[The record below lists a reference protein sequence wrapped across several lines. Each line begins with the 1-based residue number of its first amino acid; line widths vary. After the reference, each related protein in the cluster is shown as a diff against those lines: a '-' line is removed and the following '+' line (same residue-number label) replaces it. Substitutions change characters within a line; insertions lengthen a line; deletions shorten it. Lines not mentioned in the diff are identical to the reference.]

1 MPKTINIRTV
11 EDLEIVQNAILNN
24 EDFVLGTIEPV
35 KYRLVLDGGRF
46 KDFNP
51 NLINID
57 IAKIIISIQTNY
69 DKIIEELENKYNIKI
84 DNELRKLNFKI
95 EKGSGII
102 ETLLEASG
110 VIKKMESKDL
120 MIVLIVAIVSFG
132 SFEAYSKYTEK
143 LKSEIV
149 ANKEIKLKELEK
161 EDRQKERETTKEYFD
176 GLLEVTKE
184 LASNKQIQDAVNK
197 PKREILS
204 ILNDEEYIK
213 VSETEKIKPGD
224 KSKYNYKAPQTEDI
238 EDIEDIQIETHN
250 IETYNFIKPGKL
262 FKFEGIGV
270 TANSEIISPAKRIKL
285 MQKADIKEEVK
296 VKLKYIKDPRTQK
309 IKSIYILD
317 YIEN

>member
-1 MPKTINIRTV
+1 MTRIINIRTV
-11 EDLEIVQNAILNN
+11 EDLKIVEEAILNN
-24 EDFVLGTIEPV
+24 EDFELGTIEPV

-51 NLINID
+51 SLINID
-57 IAKIIISIQTNY
+57 IARIIISIQTNY
-69 DKIIEELENKYNIKI
+69 DKIMEELENKYDIKI
-84 DNELRKLNFKI
+84 DDEFRKLNFKI
-95 EKGSGII
+95 DKGSGII

-132 SFEAYSKYTEK
+132 SFEAYSSYTEK
-143 LKSEIV
+143 LKSEII

-161 EDRQKERETTKEYFD
+161 EDRQEEREATKWYFD

-184 LASNKQIQDAVNK
+184 LASNKKIQDAVNK

-204 ILNDEEYIK
+204 ILNGEEYIK
-213 VSETEKIKPGD
+213 VSETEKIKPSD
-224 KSKYNYKAPQTEDI
+224 KHKYNYKASVAEAI
-238 EDIEDIQIETHN
+238 EDIEDIQTETHI

-262 FKFEGIGV
+262 FKFEDV
-270 TANSEIISPAKRIKL
+270 QLPANSEILSPAKRIKL

-296 VKLKYIKDPRTQK
+296 VQLKYIKDPITQK
-309 IKSIYILD
+309 AKSIYILD
-317 YIEN
+317 YIE

>member
-1 MPKTINIRTV
+1 MPRTINIKTV
-11 EDLEIVQNAILNN
+11 DDLKIVEEAILNN
-24 EDFVLGTIEPV
+24 EDFKLGTIEPV
-35 KYRLVLDGGRF
+35 KYKLVLDGGRF

-51 NLINID
+51 SLINID

-69 DKIIEELENKYNIKI
+69 DKIIEELESKYNIKI
-84 DNELRKLNFKI
+84 DKELRKLNFKI

-120 MIVLIVAIVSFG
+120 MIVLIVAIVSF
-132 SFEAYSKYTEK
+132 SSYEAYSKYTEK
-143 LKSEIV
+143 LQSEIV

-161 EDRQKERETTKEYFD
+161 EDRQEERKTTKEYFD

-184 LASNKQIQDAVNK
+184 LAANKEIHNAVNK

-224 KSKYNYKAPQTEDI
+224 KSKYNYKAPQIEVI
-238 EDIEDIQIETHN
+238 EDIEDIQTETHI

-262 FKFEGIGV
+262 FKFEGVV
-270 TANSEIISPAKRIKL
+270 TPANSEILPPAKRIKL
-285 MQKADIKEEVK
+285 MQKADIKQEVK
-296 VKLKYIKDPRTQK
+296 VELKYIKDPTTNK
-309 IKSIYILD
+309 VKSIYILD